1 MSDKKK
7 GKKGKKKE
15 SPEEEKDQMTAVDRQ
30 FYELTVADLNSKL
43 ARLRTHN
50 AKLEEKNEDLESKMR
65 QIEEDKSDT
74 TAYLNRTLNE
84 KLNIIA
90 ELEDKLSELS
100 KVREAENIESARVM
114 NEREAKYKAMHDQL
128 TSEIK
133 LLTGKLN
140 SMEEFRIQR
149 DELLAKFDAQ
159 ETELKEQHKR
169 HKAILY
175 EMERKVILDKDLLR
189 KEVENRLL
197 QLSTEFTK
205 CNEIRVAAHTQR
217 LVRENIALNNEMD
230 RVMFTIERLKREMEA
245 MKRKHEDSR
254 IKSQSLEMEN
264 SRLVRTAQGHLKI
277 IEQLTDAYESLE
289 LKHNMLS
296 NVHKQFETATAR
308 SKDAEVNLRRS
319 MHKLHLMEQHVH
331 AINTQRSALTADIV
345 LKHQQMDHVQDV
357 LNKVKDTIM
366 SALKG
371 TDAECSDFEF
381 RMAQRESL
389 LGDLLNILNELE
401 NMPTERPS
409 IETIEAS
416 GYIYLQGDL
425 GILPKESVET
435 IMSPDF
441 KLPSP
446 PPSMYGASRET
457 TPRVSIQLADGS
469 DHVIDVISGS
479 AIVFEDSEE
488 MIAEED
494 LEGDESDGQG
504 QSQLRRASIRRKSM
518 QKSERIDGSA
528 EGSPAMSPRGSVD
541 ATSQDTPSSIIDPE
555 DMKEATPE
563 SDM

>member
-1 MSDKKK
+1 MADEKKR
-7 GKKGKKKE
+7 KKGKKKDT
-15 SPEEEKDQMTAVDRQ
+15 PEEEKDQMTAVDRQ
-30 FYELTVADLNSKL
+30 FYELTVADLNGKL
-43 ARLRTHN
+43 ARLRAHN
-50 AKLEEKNEDLESKMR
+50 AKLEEKNEELESKMR
-65 QIEEDKSDT
+65 QMEEDKSDT

-100 KVREAENIESARVM
+100 KVREAENIESARLM

-230 RVMFTIERLKREMEA
+230 RVMFTIERLKREMEDT
-245 MKRKHEDSR
+245 KRKHEDSC
-254 IKSQSLEMEN
+254 IKSQSLELEN

-289 LKHNMLS
+289 LKHAMLS
-296 NVHKQFETATAR
+296 NVHKQHDTTTAR
-308 SKDAEVNLRRS
+308 LKEAEVNLRRS
-319 MHKLHLMEQHVH
+319 MHKLQLMDQHVH

-345 LKHQQMDHVQDV
+345 LKHQQMDHVQNV
-357 LNKVKDTIM
+357 LNKVKDTIL

-371 TDAECSDFEF
+371 AETDSADFEF

-409 IETIEAS
+409 METIEAS

-425 GILPKESVET
+425 GILPKESVDT
-435 IMSPDF
+435 IMSSDF
-441 KLPSP
+441 KISP
-446 PPSMYGASRET
+446 PPSLLTSRET

-469 DHVIDVISGS
+469 EHIIDAVSGS
-479 AIVFEDSEE
+479 GILFEESEDLL
-488 MIAEED
+488 AEED
-494 LEGDESDGQG
+494 FDEEESEGLEGQPPT
-504 QSQLRRASIRRKSM
+504 RRASMRRRSM
-518 QKSERIDGSA
+518 QKTGRIDESV
-528 EGSPAMSPRGSVD
+528 EGSPAITPRGSID

-555 DMKEATPE
+555 DMKETTPE

>member
-1 MSDKKK
+1 MAEKS
-7 GKKGKKKE
+7 KKGKKKKKDMV
-15 SPEEEKDQMTAVDRQ
+15 EEEKDQMTAVDRQ

-43 ARLRTHN
+43 ARLRAHN

-65 QIEEDKSDT
+65 QMEEDKSDT
-74 TAYLNRTLNE
+74 TAYLNRTLTE

-230 RVMFTIERLKREMEA
+230 RVMFTIERLKREMDD
-245 MKRKHEDSR
+245 MKHKHQDSR
-254 IKSQSLEMEN
+254 IKGQSLEMEN

-289 LKHNMLS
+289 LKHAMLS
-296 NVHKQFETATAR
+296 NVHKQYETATVR
-308 SKDAEVNLRRS
+308 MKDAEVNLRKS
-319 MHKLHLMEQHVH
+319 MHKLHMMEQHVH

-345 LKHQQMDHVQDV
+345 LKHQQMEHVQDV
-357 LNKVKDTIM
+357 LNKVKHTIM

-371 TDAECSDFEF
+371 VDSEAGSVDLEF

-409 IETIEAS
+409 LEAIEAS

-441 KLPSP
+441 KILTP
-446 PPSMYGASRET
+446 PLSTRTSRET
-457 TPRVSIQLADGS
+457 TPRVSIQLADS
-469 DHVIDVISGS
+469 DQIVDVISGS
-479 AIVFEDSEE
+479 AIAFEESDELIPE
-488 MIAEED
+488 DD
-494 LEGDESDGQG
+494 LEDEDDDEQTPST
-504 QSQLRRASIRRKSM
+504 LRKRSI
-518 QKSERIDGSA
+518 QKSARIDDSA
-528 EGSPAMSPRGSVD
+528 EASPVATPRGSID
-541 ATSQDTPSSIIDPE
+541 IASQDTPSSIIDPE

>member
-1 MSDKKK
+1 MADKKK
-7 GKKGKKKE
+7 PKKGKKKE

-50 AKLEEKNEDLESKMR
+50 TKLEEKNEELESKMR
-65 QIEEDKSDT
+65 QMEEDKSDT

-100 KVREAENIESARVM
+100 KVREAENIESARQM
-114 NEREAKYKAMHDQL
+114 NERETKYKAMHDQL

-230 RVMFTIERLKREMEA
+230 RVMFTIERLRREMDT
-245 MKRKHEDSR
+245 MKRKHEDSK

-289 LKHNMLS
+289 LKHAMLS
-296 NVHKQFETATAR
+296 NVHKQFETATVR
-308 SKDAEVNLRRS
+308 LKDADVNLRRS

-357 LNKVKDTIM
+357 LNKVKNTIM
-366 SALKG
+366 SALKAV
-371 TDAECSDFEF
+371 DADSDSADVEF
-381 RMAQRESL
+381 SMAQRETL

-409 IETIEAS
+409 METIEAS
-416 GYIYLQGDL
+416 GYVYLQGDL
-425 GILPKESVET
+425 GILPKESIET
-435 IMSPDF
+435 ILSPDF
-441 KLPSP
+441 KLSSP
-446 PPSMYGASRET
+446 PASLFASRET

-469 DHVIDVISGS
+469 DHIIDAVSGS
-479 AIVFEDSEE
+479 AIVFEESEE

-494 LEGDESDGQG
+494 IEDEDGGEPQ
-504 QSQLRRASIRRKSM
+504 QRRPSTLRKRSM
-518 QKSERIDGSA
+518 QKTERIDESV
-528 EGSPAMSPRGSVD
+528 EGSPAMTPRGSVD
-541 ATSQDTPSSIIDPE
+541 IASQDTPSSIIDPE
-555 DMKEATPE
+555 DMKETTPE
-563 SDM
+563 SDL